1 MIVIPAN
8 MGTGSDTRMY
18 SPRSESMLGYTKD
31 DDDYRHGI
39 GDPETMERMRD
50 KKMKEKETA
59 GVVDD
64 LPHLKLESPKPEPE
78 MPMMEEEEPVM
89 DDGNENAR
97 GAEISQMT
105 GMPDMGNLS
114 IGNATGTKPDAGG
127 QLVAMSEPMED
138 AWSTLMKSR
147 LDKVK
152 GKESEPWKQEQFD
165 IQPGGADISTA
176 TSRRAKLHSRY
187 LEPSKKHGLMHSPLS
202 VHMSHLG
209 VATKQPLKLFPEKYR
224 QQMGTMD
231 RRKLMGNIPQPLAGH
246 AMGPERTYDPKPP
259 KASATEGLK
268 ITEPRAPRPASQSLT
283 KADSLKLIKED
294 MEEVR
299 KKMDYMHFAQ
309 IRQLLRR
316 LKDVAEKRESRLK
329 GAVSPGPGE
338 HRQTGHREGS
348 ESTTKPEGG
357 TENLNSEDDPK
368 SWGAPATLF
377 ASKGSGRVG

>member
-1 MIVIPAN
+1 

-18 SPRSESMLGYTKD
+18 APRSESMLGWTKD

-39 GDPETMERMRD
+39 GDPETMEQMRD
-50 KKMKEKETA
+50 KKMKEKETE
-59 GVVDD
+59 GSVSE
-64 LPHLKLESPKPEPE
+64 LPHLKIENPTPEPE
-78 MPMMEEEEPVM
+78 EPPMPEMPIPEDEPVM
-89 DDGNENAR
+89 DDDNENAR

-105 GMPDMGNLS
+105 GMPDTGNLS
-114 IGNATGTKPDAGG
+114 IGAATGTKPDAGG
-127 QLVAMSEPMED
+127 QLVNMSEPMDD

-152 GKESEPWKQEQFD
+152 GKESMPWHQEQFD

-176 TSRRAKLHSRY
+176 TSRRSKLHSRY
-187 LEPSKKHGLMHSPLS
+187 LEPSKKRGLMHSPLS

-209 VATKQPLKLFPEKYR
+209 VATKQPLRLFPEKYR

-231 RRKLMGNIPQPLAGH
+231 RRKLMGNIPQPMSGH

-259 KASATEGLK
+259 KMSTGEGLK
-268 ITEPRAPRPASQSLT
+268 ITEPRVPNMASQSLV
-283 KADSLKLIKED
+283 KSEELSSIKKEL
-294 MEEVR
+294 EEVR

-329 GAVSPGPGE
+329 SSVSAGPGE
-338 HRQTGHREGS
+338 VGQAGHREAQN
-348 ESTTKPEGG
+348 STTSPEGA

-368 SWGAPATLF
+368 NWGAPSSLF
-377 ASKGSGRVG
+377 AAKGSGRVG